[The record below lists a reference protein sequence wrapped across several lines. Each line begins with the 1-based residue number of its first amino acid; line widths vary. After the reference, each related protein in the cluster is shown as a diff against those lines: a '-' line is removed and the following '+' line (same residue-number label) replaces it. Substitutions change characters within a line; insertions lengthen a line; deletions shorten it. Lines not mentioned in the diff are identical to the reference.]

1 MKLKELKCPNCG
13 AKLDFKHTT
22 KENGQITC
30 PYCQTSFVLEDEYTA
45 GYQYTKGALKAQ
57 EEQFNAL
64 YKTITRHPVSKAA
77 FLIPVISFG
86 LIFIISLITIIFI
99 THNIN
104 ENQSSLPQ
112 SHIDK
117 TVTNRVDVESFNF
130 TFKGYNGTK
139 TKFFIDGYLDTIVTN
154 NKTNP
159 NHLITVKFNDQEST
173 DPDTIVSIKQSL
185 LDNQNYELSMD
196 YDTNGYFNKLTIT
209 E

>member
-86 LIFIISLITIIFI
+86 LIFIISLIKR
-99 THNIN
+99 
-104 ENQSSLPQ
+104 
-112 SHIDK
+112 ID
-117 TVTNRVDVESFNF
+117 
-130 TFKGYNGTK
+130 
-139 TKFFIDGYLDTIVTN
+139 
-154 NKTNP
+154 
-159 NHLITVKFNDQEST
+159 
-173 DPDTIVSIKQSL
+173 
-185 LDNQNYELSMD
+185 
-196 YDTNGYFNKLTIT
+196 
-209 E
+209 